1 MIFTLSSESFKYG
14 KSIPPTFSCEGE
26 DLSPALEW
34 QNVPPETES
43 FALIMD
49 DPDAPSGT
57 WVHWLVY
64 DIPGKLVG
72 FGKGGSAGRD
82 GLNSWGREG
91 YGGPCPPR
99 GHGAHRYFFKLY
111 ALDTITLDLPSGAT
125 VGEVKTAINGHV
137 LAVAEYMGTYERK

>member
-1 MIFTLSSESFKYG
+1 MIFELSSGSFEYG
-14 KSIPPTFSCEGE
+14 EPIPAVYSCEGK
-26 DLSPALEW
+26 DTSPGLKW
-34 QNVPPETES
+34 SNIPPDTES

-57 WVHWLVY
+57 WVHWVAY
-64 DIPGKLVG
+64 DIPGRLAG
-72 FGKGGSAGRD
+72 LDEGEAPGKN
-82 GLNSWGREG
+82 GLNSWGNEG
-91 YGGPCPPR
+91 YGGPCPPK
-99 GHGAHRYFFKLY
+99 GHGPHRYFFKLY